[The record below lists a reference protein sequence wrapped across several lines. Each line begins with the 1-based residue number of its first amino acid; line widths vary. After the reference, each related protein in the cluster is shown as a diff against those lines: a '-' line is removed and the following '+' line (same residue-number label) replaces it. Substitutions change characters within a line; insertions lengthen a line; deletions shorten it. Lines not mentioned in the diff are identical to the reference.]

1 MIMDDFNPETSEQAI
16 NWPMGKMVLVS
27 VWECIRKYMFDI
39 QRHFQVLLFRIRI

>member
-39 QRHFQVLLFRIRI
+39 QRHFQVLQFHIRI

>member
-1 MIMDDFNPETSEQAI
+1 MKMDSPNPETSEQAI